1 MATLGYI
8 FIASKNKK
16 EVIPTLKERAVQVS
30 LQGEWLNTKN
40 AVATLLDKIKV
51 NPNDNKAKLQL
62 AMAYIQEGRVTGD
75 HDYYDEAS
83 VKLLNQVLSAEP
95 KNFDAMCCKATVL
108 LSQHHFQDGLKIAQE
123 AVKINPSN
131 AFVYGIL
138 CDANVELGNYDEAVK
153 MADKMSA
160 TRPDLRSYTRVSYL
174 REIFGDNKGAIDAM
188 RMALESGYPA
198 LEQTEW
204 TRCQLGHLYE
214 NNGDTLNAAFQYKK
228 SLSIRENYPYA
239 LMGIGRLEKA
249 KKNYKLAISY
259 FEQAQKMIKD
269 YAIGDELTD
278 LYLLNNEKEKSV
290 QNAQNVILML
300 KEHANSEDK
309 NPDEGHYADK
319 ELAYSFLKINNVE
332 EALKCAIREYNR
344 RPENIEANETL
355 AWCFYKKGDITNAKK
370 YIAVALK
377 TNCKKA
383 ELLERAKEIN
393 GTTN

>member
-1 MATLGYI
+1 MIALGYI
-8 FIASKNKK
+8 FIASDRKK
-16 EVIPTLKERAVQVS
+16 EDVTPTLKERAVQVS

-40 AVATLLDKIKV
+40 AVEALLDKIKV

-62 AMAYIQEGRVTGD
+62 AMAYIQEGRMTGD

-83 VKLLNQVLSAEP
+83 VKLLNQVLGKEP
-95 KNFDAMCCKATVL
+95 QNFDAMCCKATVL

-123 AVKINPSN
+123 AVKINPNN

-138 CDANVELGNYDEAVK
+138 CDAYVELGNYDEAVK

-174 REIFGDNKGAIDAM
+174 REIFGDQQGAIEAM

-204 TRCQLGHLYE
+204 TRCQLGQLYE
-214 NNGDTLNAAFQYKK
+214 NIGDTINAAFQYKK

-239 LMGIGRLEKA
+239 LMGIGRLEKQ

-259 FEQAQKMIKD
+259 FEQAQKMVKD
-269 YAIGDELTD
+269 YGIGDELTD
-278 LYLLNNEKEKSV
+278 LYLLNGEKEKSI

-300 KEHANSEDK
+300 QEHANSDDK

-319 ELAYSFLKINNVE
+319 ELAYAFLKINNID

-355 AWCFYKKGDITNAKK
+355 AWCFYKKGDVAMAKK
-370 YIAVALK
+370 YMAVALK
-377 TNCKKA
+377 TACKKA
-383 ELLERAKEIN
+383 ELLERAKAIN
-393 GTTN
+393 G

>member
-1 MATLGYI
+1 MIALGYI
-8 FIASKNKK
+8 FIASDKK
-16 EVIPTLKERAVQVS
+16 KDTIPTLKERVVQVS

-83 VKLLNQVLSAEP
+83 VKLLNQVLEKEP
-95 KNFDAMCCKATVL
+95 QNFDAMCCKATVL

-123 AVKINPSN
+123 AVKINPNN

-138 CDANVELGNYDEAVK
+138 CDAYVELGNYDEAVK

-174 REIFGDNKGAIDAM
+174 REIFGDQRGAIDAM

-204 TRCQLGHLYE
+204 TRCQLGQLYE
-214 NNGDTLNAAFQYKK
+214 NIGDTTNAAFQYKK

-239 LMGIGRLEKA
+239 LMGIGRLEKQ

-259 FEQAQKMIKD
+259 FEQAQKMVKD

-278 LYLLNNEKEKSV
+278 LYLLNNEKEKSI

-300 KEHANSEDK
+300 QEHANSDDK

-319 ELAYSFLKINNVE
+319 ELAYAFLKINNAD

-355 AWCFYKKGDITNAKK
+355 AWCFYKKGDVAMAKK

-377 TNCKKA
+377 TACKKA
-383 ELLERAKEIN
+383 ELLERAKVIN
-393 GTTN
+393 S

>member
-1 MATLGYI
+1 MALGYI
-8 FIASKNKK
+8 FIASDNKK
-16 EVIPTLKERAVQVS
+16 DTIPTLKERAVQVS

-40 AVATLLDKIKV
+40 AVAALLDKIKV

-83 VKLLNQVLSAEP
+83 IKLLNQVLAAEP
-95 KNFDAMCCKATVL
+95 QNFDAMCCKATVL
-108 LSQHHFQDGLKIAQE
+108 LSQHHFQDGLVIAKE
-123 AVKINPSN
+123 AVKINPNS

-138 CDANVELGNYDEAVK
+138 CDAHVELGNYDEAIK
-153 MADKMSA
+153 MADKMVA
-160 TRPDLRSYTRVSYL
+160 IRPDLKSYTRISYL
-174 REIFGDNKGAIDAM
+174 REIFGDQRGAIEAM

-204 TRCQLGHLYE
+204 TRCQLGQLYE
-214 NNGDTLNAAFQYKK
+214 NIGDTTNAAFQYKK

-239 LMGIGRLEKA
+239 LMGIGRLEKQ
-249 KKNYKLAISY
+249 KNNYKLAITY
-259 FEQAQKMIKD
+259 FEQAQKMVKD
-269 YAIGDELTD
+269 YAIADELTD
-278 LYLLNNEKEKSV
+278 LYALNGEKEKSA

-319 ELAYSFLKINNVE
+319 ELAYAYLKIGNTD
-332 EALKCAIREYNR
+332 EALKCATREYNR

-355 AWCFYKKGDITNAKK
+355 AWCFYKKGGIELAKR
-370 YIAVALK
+370 YMAAALK

-383 ELLERAKEIN
+383 ELLEKVAIIN
-393 GTTN
+393 GQS